1 MKKRVL
7 SMLMTLALC
16 LTLFPA
22 PAWAAE
28 DAPEGGAIVQQEQQ
42 EEISP
47 AVSEQAGTN
56 EEENGSE
63 GDPQNTGTP
72 DAGGAEDSKADAP
85 ESGEDENAGNNADAA
100 VSAVQTMID
109 ALPTVSELDGMTAD
123 ELDAAYDDIQAA
135 YDAYEALNAEQQA
148 QITGADFEALLG
160 WFNSQTAPLADVQ
173 PGVHTHCVCG
183 KDSSTTVNG
192 HTHSTNTEWKAADS
206 LPGTAGSYYLTQS
219 VTADWTVP
227 TGEVNLCLNGQ
238 TISGSITVGS
248 GATLT
253 LTDCSGNGKVQG
265 EVTVNGGKFEL
276 YSGTIT
282 GGVQVGIKGG
292 TYQTGSSFT
301 MYGGAIT
308 GNEDYGGVF
317 LVGTTNHI
325 DPPSFTMHGGTI
337 SDNTAGASDG
347 GGGGVYVGE
356 KCSFTMDG
364 GTITGNTATAGNGG
378 GIYIHFNAGNVS
390 ISNATITGNKASA
403 TGDTRYGHG
412 GGIYSERGVTV
423 KNVTITGNN
432 STFAGGG
439 IYGKGAIT
447 LTDATVTDNNQYDV
461 YYDGTESTNPKLTVS
476 GSVKAGYYANYDWK
490 LPILVSGALSE
501 DSVIRVGVREG
512 INPGAIAEPAS
523 GVTLSAENFKADA
536 ADSVT
541 SLGNDGKVYLVPC
554 THEMDDTGY
563 TCKKCKTQFDA
574 RVGDSAYY
582 KTLTDAFNAA
592 RGSTVT
598 LLRNVTLTGNCSSEN
613 YSATL
618 DLNGKTVSTEN
629 KYIHVGGGNKSNT
642 LTVKDSSKGGG
653 TQALNVKFSVGSNGT
668 LAVDDSYTGEI
679 SRVELQAGGALERFG
694 GKIGE
699 LVLSNAAYGSTS
711 TGYGLK
717 LWKGNPNA
725 CTIGKITDNTKSKSL
740 TVNDLLGT
748 DYAKCELYG
757 EKDSVW
763 SIVPKTE
770 KISEL
775 TGYTAYKV
783 QFTECVHQCADDSNP
798 VCSVCH
804 KDLYTKVTAKAADG
818 TTKTAYFTEDSA
830 LENGYVEAIQ
840 TLNGWSNEGC
850 TEPTLTLLRDMYAF
864 GTSMPLTGTLTLKG
878 GTHTAKN
885 VTVAKNADVTFAS
898 GSYRGAT
905 INGTATVK
913 EDVTF
918 TSTVTVNGTL
928 NAKGGTF
935 DGPVE
940 FNGSSTA
947 NISGGSFN
955 NEKKYGGVEFD
966 YNVTGTISGGTF
978 VFADFYTTKVKLSG
992 GTFTMIKTNG
1002 DRKLA
1007 DLLAEGAAYYG
1018 ASDNQAVTNDRVN
1031 TLENVKVVSHTHN
1044 GGKDGNGTCSICGKQ
1059 MAASLTVGG
1068 TTSWYTAFA
1077 TAIEA
1082 ANAADG
1088 AKTITLYQD
1097 VNGYVDGHSTT
1108 YELTR
1113 GPVTLATGGKTVTRA
1128 NLTAKGISLTVTG
1141 SNGDFNVT
1149 VDGKDAELTVND
1161 GNTKLAIV
1169 TAQNGGKLS
1178 LSNGTFSRVAVKDDG
1193 SSASLSGGSYGEIT
1207 SDTGYVKPYA
1217 LLAKGYAY
1225 KRTRDN
1231 QWLPNANSISEKVT
1245 VEKAPFVV
1253 EKIYPNSD
1261 TNYTGNSAFA
1271 TDGNITLTAVI
1282 ASEPETEDVTYYYWW
1297 EVFKESENDW
1307 TTSFKKVNTATHT
1320 GGQSKTLTIS
1330 GLPVDKSYQYHIF
1343 VQCSNGYNCYSEPF
1357 TVTQH
1362 QHSWTYTASGAT
1374 ITAKCTAEGCY
1385 LTDGNGGSVT
1395 IAAPA
1400 ELTYSGEGKPAT
1412 VTASSDWQGPAV
1424 SEITISYIKTGMYG
1438 PEALENGAL
1447 PTKAGEY
1454 TASITV
1460 GEGNKAATASVKYT
1474 IQKANPVV
1482 TEWPTLSA
1490 PVYVNSE
1497 ATLTGGS
1504 GEGTF
1509 DFKAGAAKSWDS
1521 AGRKTTTIVF
1531 IPTYTNNYNEL
1542 TKDYPVTVVK
1552 RTVKNC
1558 NTLVG
1563 ITDKPCGTAQD
1574 ELGLPGTVTITTVDG
1589 KTFNDI
1595 PVTWSGYNPN
1605 TLEEQTL
1612 TGTLD
1617 LTSIAGEVEQPSTPV
1632 TAQIKVKLTQKN
1644 FSGISPEPYDGV
1656 YDGNAH
1662 GITLTGVPSG
1672 ATVKYGT
1679 SVNSCTLDSLTYTD
1693 FTDGPE
1699 FVYYKVSQPGYADA
1713 SGSAWVNI
1721 TKRPLTVTGIT
1732 AKDKVYDGNTNVVLD
1747 YSAVTLGGVLKN
1759 DTLTVTATGTL
1770 ESAGVGERKVT
1781 ISDLTL
1787 GGASAANYVL
1797 AESGNQTETTATITA
1812 KEVNVTIIPN
1822 GGTYGSVVAAA
1833 AKLTGAVDGE
1843 NVPVTLTY
1851 TGNGYNDTAVPV
1863 NAGSYTVTASIANSN
1878 YTLTG
1883 KTTANFVIAP
1893 KTVTVSGITAKDKV
1907 YDGTT
1912 NADISSVTFDGV
1924 TLNRGTDYTVTASF
1938 DDAGVGNGKN
1948 VTATV
1953 TLTEQ
1958 AAKNY
1963 ALKQSIFHTTGN
1975 ITKAAAPDFA
1985 KETTLAIVNGYKK
1998 TYTVTLPAL
2007 PTLETPK
2014 EYGAPTYELG
2024 EIKLNGGYY
2033 TSGAKVENGK
2043 LTLPIQKNDVGTTG
2057 SVGTVTVVIKS
2068 TNYEDITLTVN
2079 VSAKNKLTPV
2089 LAGTLTL
2096 TPTKITYGEP
2106 LSKIKITGKMKDPT
2120 TEKEVKGTFAWEDGT
2135 IKPDAN
2141 DSYVAGWIFTPAGG
2155 YEEYATVTGKATVEV
2170 APKSIEGATITLEKR
2185 EFTYNAAEQSPKI
2198 TGVTLNG
2205 WSKTITT
2212 YDIVSGDKA
2221 INANDSITLTIEGTG
2236 NYTGTATV
2244 EWKIIPAELTVSVQ
2258 SVTKEYDGTT
2268 NATVTP
2274 SFNGLQGKDTLT
2286 AEDYSVTAAFKDAKV
2301 GYKKPVTGKVT
2312 LNQTDTAKN
2321 YLLKNDGTFS
2331 TGEGTIKK
2339 AAAPTVPPVELTI
2352 YNGVQ
2357 KDYFVD
2363 LPPLPELGEGKSYGK
2378 VNYNKTHTIN
2388 LSKGYTA
2395 QSEVVADSEN
2405 LNTLRLLLHM
2415 TQTGS
2420 LTGEIGTVT
2429 IPVTTSNYQDI
2440 NLTVKVKAVNQ
2451 TLPEKVGTVSAD
2463 AITYGQTLS
2472 ASTITGTMQDPA
2484 TGVAVNGTF
2493 TWDTPAVKLN
2503 ADSHDAKWTFTPD
2516 KSYGG
2521 KYTTNTG
2528 TATVTVNRKT
2538 VTVSGITANDKVY
2551 DGTTNAKLN
2560 FSNAKFAGILENDT
2574 LTVTA
2579 KGVFE
2584 KPDIGKQ
2591 KVTISDLTLG
2601 GASTANYV
2609 LAESGNQSETTATIT
2624 AKEVTITI
2632 TPNGGTYGSVVA
2644 ATAKLT
2650 GAVDG
2655 KNVPVTLTYTGNGY
2669 NDTAVPV
2676 NAGSYTVTASIANSN
2691 YTLTGKTT
2699 ADFVITPKAV
2709 TVTGITA
2716 NDKVYDGTT
2725 NATLDCSNAKF
2736 GGVLENDTLTV
2747 TAKGMFEKADVG
2759 EQKVTI
2765 SDLTLDGNSAN
2776 NYVLAESGNQTE
2788 TTATITAE
2796 QITVSIKPNGGTY
2809 GETITPATVTANGVV
2824 GEDAPKITLTY
2835 TGTANDGTEY
2845 TGTTPPTKAGTYTI
2859 TATIT
2864 DPNYK
2869 LDADTAT
2876 AEFTVAKRSATVTPD
2891 NKSKVYEEK
2900 DPELT
2905 YKVSGVLDSETLEG
2919 ITLARAKGENAGK
2932 YAITATADAG
2942 ANPNYA
2948 VTFAEGTFTIELK
2961 SIKGATVVL
2970 GKGLAANGAEQTQT
2984 VEKVLLGD
2992 KEIPADSYTV
3002 AGNTATT
3009 PGSHTLTITA
3019 KGNYTGTVEQTY
3031 VIIPAKAESAPGE
3044 DITIGS
3050 GKVKVVVKS
3059 EGTVPPATL
3068 LTNKAELLAMLVDSG
3083 DITADELAQIAD
3095 GASVDIVLT
3104 VKEANVSAEIK
3115 TAMAQAAKDY
3125 TIGQYFDISLFKYM
3139 TVNGKQQD
3147 GAALHTT
3154 KNALP
3159 ISVVVPDALVNTDST
3174 VNRTYCIVRNHEGTI
3189 TVLDAAF
3196 DAAGKTLTFKT
3207 DRFSIYA
3214 IAYKD
3219 TAVPS
3224 SGSNPG
3230 SNNSSNDSET
3240 KKNEVAAPTPA
3251 PTPASTSKPS
3261 TITAMPQTGDT
3272 SNPTLYVVLLVVSLL
3287 GLAVVFV
3294 CKRRNNK

>member
-7 SMLMTLALC
+7 SMFMVLALC
-16 LTLFPA
+16 LTLLPA
-22 PAWAAE
+22 PVRAAE
-28 DAPEGGAIVQQEQQ
+28 DTPESGAIVQQEQQ

-109 ALPTVSELDGMTAD
+109 ALPIVSELDGMTAD

-160 WFNSQTAPLADVQ
+160 WFNSQTALLADAQ
-173 PGVHTHCVCG
+173 SGEHTHCVCG
-183 KDSSTTVNG
+183 KDSGTTVNG
-192 HTHSTNTEWKAADS
+192 HTHNNSTAWTAADS

-219 VTADWTVP
+219 VSSDWTVP

-238 TISGSITVGS
+238 TINGKITVGS

-253 LTDCSGNGKVQG
+253 LTDCSDSGRVQG
-265 EVTVNGGKFEL
+265 EVLVNGGKLEL

-282 GGVQVGIKGG
+282 GGVQVGKKGAD
-292 TYQTGSSFT
+292 YQTGSSFT

-432 STFAGGG
+432 STFEGGG

-804 KDLYTKVTAKAADG
+804 KDLYTKITAKAADG
-818 TTKTAYFTEDSA
+818 TTKTAYFTKDSA

-850 TEPTLTLLRDMYAF
+850 TEPTLTLLRDMPY
-864 GTSMPLTGTLTLKG
+864 GTSITLTGTLTLES

-885 VTVAKNADVTFAS
+885 VTVAENANVTFAN
-898 GSYRGAT
+898 GSYKGAT
-905 INGTATVK
+905 INGTATV
-913 EDVTF
+913 EAGVTF
-918 TSTVTVNGTL
+918 TDASVTVNGTL

-935 DGPVE
+935 TGNVK
-940 FNGSSTA
+940 FKGSSIA

-1018 ASDNQAVTNDRVN
+1018 ASDNQAVTNDRLN

-1044 GGKDGNGTCSICGKQ
+1044 GGTDGNGTCSICGKQ
-1059 MAASLTVGG
+1059 MAASLTVGDK
-1068 TTSWYTAFA
+1068 TSWYAAFA

-1088 AKTITLYQD
+1088 EKTITLYQD
-1097 VNGYVDGHSTT
+1097 VNGYADGHSTT
-1108 YELTR
+1108 YELTH
-1113 GPVTLATGGKTVTRA
+1113 GPVTLATGGKSVTRA

-1141 SNGDFNVT
+1141 SNGGFNVT
-1149 VDGKDAELTVND
+1149 VEGKDAELTVND
-1161 GNTKLAIV
+1161 KDTKLAIV
-1169 TAQNGGKLS
+1169 TAKNGGKLS

-1207 SDTGYVKPYA
+1207 SDAGYVKPYA

-1225 KRTRDN
+1225 KKTRDN

-1245 VEKAPFVV
+1245 VEKAPFAV
-1253 EKIYPNSD
+1253 EKIYPNND
-1261 TNYTGNSAFA
+1261 MDYTGNSAFA

-1282 ASEPETEDVTYYYWW
+1282 APETEGVTYHYWW
-1297 EVFKESENDW
+1297 ELFNESKNDW
-1307 TTSFKKVNTATHT
+1307 TTTFSNVNTATHT

-1343 VQCSNGYNCYSEPF
+1343 VQCSNGYQCYSEPF

-1374 ITAKCTAEGCY
+1374 IAAKCTAEGCF

-1395 IAAPA
+1395 INAPA
-1400 ELTYSGEGKPAT
+1400 AGTLTYNGNQKAAT
-1412 VTASSDWQGPAV
+1412 VTSSDWKGVAIDKIAV
-1424 SEITISYIKTGMYG
+1424 AYAQNGKT
-1438 PEALENGAL
+1438 L
-1447 PTKAGEY
+1447 PSAPTDAGEY

-1474 IQKANPVV
+1474 IQKADPVV
-1482 TEWPTLSA
+1482 TEWPKLSA

-1521 AGRKTTTIVF
+1521 AGSKTTMIVF
-1531 IPTYTNNYNEL
+1531 TPTDTNNYKEL
-1542 TKDYPVTVVK
+1542 TQDYTVTVVK

-1558 NTLVG
+1558 NTLTG
-1563 ITDKPCGTAQD
+1563 ITDKPYGTALE
-1574 ELGLPGTVTITTVDG
+1574 ELGLPETVTITTEDG
-1589 KTFNDI
+1589 KTFDKI

-1617 LTSIAGEVEQPSTPV
+1617 LTSIAGEVEQPDMPV
-1632 TAQIKVKLTQKN
+1632 TAQIKVKLTTKS
-1644 FSGISPEPYDGV
+1644 FSGISAAAYEGV
-1656 YDGNAH
+1656 YDGSPH

-1672 ATVKYGT
+1672 AIVKYGE
-1679 SVNSCTLDSLTYTD
+1679 SADSCTQDSLTYTD
-1693 FTDGPE
+1693 FTDGAKT
-1699 FVYYKVSQPGYADA
+1699 VYYKVSQSGYADA
-1713 SGSAWVNI
+1713 SGSATVNI
-1721 TKRPLTVTGIT
+1721 TKRPLTVSSIT
-1732 AKDKVYDGNTNVVLD
+1732 ENKTYAYASGSDGK
-1747 YSAVTLGGVLKN
+1747 AIGVN
-1759 DTLTVTATGTL
+1759 I
-1770 ESAGVGERKVT
+1770 AGKLPTDRG
-1781 ISDLTL
+1781 
-1787 GGASAANYVL
+1787 
-1797 AESGNQTETTATITA
+1797 TTAYAVAKTDTEKLLSEVTVDTA
-1812 KEVNVTIIPN
+1812 GN
-1822 GGTYGSVVAAA
+1822 
-1833 AKLTGAVDGE
+1833 
-1843 NVPVTLTY
+1843 LTY
-1851 TGNGYNDTAVPV
+1851 KVNQVDASKVGKTAII
-1863 NAGSYTVTASIANSN
+1863 TVTASMENYANAG
-1878 YTLTG
+1878 YTLTISITDK
-1883 KTTANFVIAP
+1883 KTVEIKSGNTVSVDGSNALTYGEKVSKLTLGNTVFVEAGTDDVIEGILSWSNPDEIPAAGTTQAGWVFKPADSTYYAELTGTAAITVAKATPIVVTVPTVAERGYNPDAALTGSDITGGSVTGADGNSLAGTWSFTGTNIIPTVNNKGYQAVFTPDDTNNYNTVTRTI
-1893 KTVTVSGITAKDKV
+1893 TVTVNKAAKAPNMPEAAMTPAHSTKKVGNITLQEGWSWQEADKDTV
-1907 YDGTT
+1907 L
-1912 NADISSVTFDGV
+1912 ADGV
-1924 TLNRGTDYTVTASF
+1924 AVMATAVYIGADKGNYETESVSITITRRECDHTHTEIRNQREATCTQTGYAGDTYCTDCDKLMST
-1938 DDAGVGNGKN
+1938 GKELAALGHDYK
-1948 VTATV
+1948 ATV
-1953 TLTEQ
+1953 TKQPTTTEEGVRTYTCTRCSSSYTESI
-1958 AAKNY
+1958 AKLPEEQHTHNY
-1963 ALKQSIFHTTGN
+1963 TGSITKEATCTEAGVRTYTCSCGDSYTENIPATGHSYVSKV
-1975 ITKAAAPDFA
+1975 TKAA
-1985 KETTLAIVNGYKK
+1985 TTTEEGIM
-1998 TYTVTLPAL
+1998 TYTCSKCGHSYTQPIA
-2007 PTLETPK
+2007 K
-2014 EYGAPTYELG
+2014 
-2024 EIKLNGGYY
+2024 IKSDDSSKDNGSQNQKPQTG
-2033 TSGAKVENGK
+2033 TDNGNQNQKPQPDTDNGK
-2043 LTLPIQKNDVGTTG
+2043 DNGTSIKPYIKDDSGKEGWDVIKPQLEEAKSGD
-2057 SVGTVTVVIKS
+2057 TVTVAMNGTTVVPKAVIDSIKGKDTTLVLDMGNGLSWKIYGKDITDAAGDIDFDVTVGADAGKS
-2068 TNYEDITLTVN
+2068 IPVDVINNVTGEHSSLNLTLAYDGEFGFTATLTVN
-2079 VSAKNKLTPV
+2079 MESKN
-2089 LAGTLTL
+2089 AGL
-2096 TPTKITYGEP
+2096 Y
-2106 LSKIKITGKMKDPT
+2106 
-2120 TEKEVKGTFAWEDGT
+2120 
-2135 IKPDAN
+2135 AN
-2141 DSYVAGWIFTPAGG
+2141 LFY
-2155 YEEYATVTGKATVEV
+2155 
-2170 APKSIEGATITLEKR
+2170 
-2185 EFTYNAAEQSPKI
+2185 YNEQ
-2198 TGVTLNG
+2198 
-2205 WSKTITT
+2205 
-2212 YDIVSGDKA
+2212 
-2221 INANDSITLTIEGTG
+2221 
-2236 NYTGTATV
+2236 
-2244 EWKIIPAELTVSVQ
+2244 
-2258 SVTKEYDGTT
+2258 
-2268 NATVTP
+2268 
-2274 SFNGLQGKDTLT
+2274 
-2286 AEDYSVTAAFKDAKV
+2286 
-2301 GYKKPVTGKVT
+2301 
-2312 LNQTDTAKN
+2312 
-2321 YLLKNDGTFS
+2321 
-2331 TGEGTIKK
+2331 TGELEFISAGQID
-2339 AAAPTVPPVELTI
+2339 PDGNVEL
-2352 YNGVQ
+2352 V
-2357 KDYFVD
+2357 F
-2363 LPPLPELGEGKSYGK
+2363 
-2378 VNYNKTHTIN
+2378 TH
-2388 LSKGYTA
+2388 
-2395 QSEVVADSEN
+2395 
-2405 LNTLRLLLHM
+2405 
-2415 TQTGS
+2415 
-2420 LTGEIGTVT
+2420 
-2429 IPVTTSNYQDI
+2429 
-2440 NLTVKVKAVNQ
+2440 
-2451 TLPEKVGTVSAD
+2451 
-2463 AITYGQTLS
+2463 
-2472 ASTITGTMQDPA
+2472 ASD
-2484 TGVAVNGTF
+2484 
-2493 TWDTPAVKLN
+2493 
-2503 ADSHDAKWTFTPD
+2503 
-2516 KSYGG
+2516 
-2521 KYTTNTG
+2521 
-2528 TATVTVNRKT
+2528 
-2538 VTVSGITANDKVY
+2538 
-2551 DGTTNAKLN
+2551 
-2560 FSNAKFAGILENDT
+2560 
-2574 LTVTA
+2574 
-2579 KGVFE
+2579 
-2584 KPDIGKQ
+2584 
-2591 KVTISDLTLG
+2591 
-2601 GASTANYV
+2601 
-2609 LAESGNQSETTATIT
+2609 
-2624 AKEVTITI
+2624 
-2632 TPNGGTYGSVVA
+2632 
-2644 ATAKLT
+2644 
-2650 GAVDG
+2650 
-2655 KNVPVTLTYTGNGY
+2655 
-2669 NDTAVPV
+2669 
-2676 NAGSYTVTASIANSN
+2676 
-2691 YTLTGKTT
+2691 
-2699 ADFVITPKAV
+2699 
-2709 TVTGITA
+2709 
-2716 NDKVYDGTT
+2716 
-2725 NATLDCSNAKF
+2725 
-2736 GGVLENDTLTV
+2736 
-2747 TAKGMFEKADVG
+2747 
-2759 EQKVTI
+2759 
-2765 SDLTLDGNSAN
+2765 
-2776 NYVLAESGNQTE
+2776 
-2788 TTATITAE
+2788 
-2796 QITVSIKPNGGTY
+2796 
-2809 GETITPATVTANGVV
+2809 
-2824 GEDAPKITLTY
+2824 
-2835 TGTANDGTEY
+2835 
-2845 TGTTPPTKAGTYTI
+2845 YTI
-2859 TATIT
+2859 VV
-2864 DPNYK
+2864 
-2869 LDADTAT
+2869 DTRIMSDNGQA
-2876 AEFTVAKRSATVTPD
+2876 D
-2891 NKSKVYEEK
+2891 NKS
-2900 DPELT
+2900 D
-2905 YKVSGVLDSETLEG
+2905 ET
-2919 ITLARAKGENAGK
+2919 
-2932 YAITATADAG
+2932 
-2942 ANPNYA
+2942 
-2948 VTFAEGTFTIELK
+2948 
-2961 SIKGATVVL
+2961 
-2970 GKGLAANGAEQTQT
+2970 
-2984 VEKVLLGD
+2984 
-2992 KEIPADSYTV
+2992 IPA
-3002 AGNTATT
+3002 
-3009 PGSHTLTITA
+3009 P
-3019 KGNYTGTVEQTY
+3019 
-3031 VIIPAKAESAPGE
+3031 
-3044 DITIGS
+3044 
-3050 GKVKVVVKS
+3050 
-3059 EGTVPPATL
+3059 
-3068 LTNKAELLAMLVDSG
+3068 
-3083 DITADELAQIAD
+3083 
-3095 GASVDIVLT
+3095 
-3104 VKEANVSAEIK
+3104 
-3115 TAMAQAAKDY
+3115 
-3125 TIGQYFDISLFKYM
+3125 
-3139 TVNGKQQD
+3139 
-3147 GAALHTT
+3147 
-3154 KNALP
+3154 
-3159 ISVVVPDALVNTDST
+3159 
-3174 VNRTYCIVRNHEGTI
+3174 
-3189 TVLDAAF
+3189 
-3196 DAAGKTLTFKT
+3196 KT
-3207 DRFSIYA
+3207 D
-3214 IAYKD
+3214 D
-3219 TAVPS
+3219 
-3224 SGSNPG
+3224 
-3230 SNNSSNDSET
+3230 
-3240 KKNEVAAPTPA
+3240 
-3251 PTPASTSKPS
+3251 STSKYAWNN
-3261 TITAMPQTGDT
+3261 TIIIIIGICIILIVFGAVF
-3272 SNPTLYVVLLVVSLL
+3272 YVRKKS
-3287 GLAVVFV
+3287 GSEEE
-3294 CKRRNNK
+3294 

>member
-7 SMLMTLALC
+7 SMFMVLALC
-16 LTLFPA
+16 LTLLPA
-22 PAWAAE
+22 PVRAAE
-28 DAPEGGAIVQQEQQ
+28 DTPESGAIVQQEQQ

-109 ALPTVSELDGMTAD
+109 ALPIVSELDGMTAD

-160 WFNSQTAPLADVQ
+160 WFNSQTALLADAQ
-173 PGVHTHCVCG
+173 SGEHTHCVCG
-183 KDSSTTVNG
+183 KDSGTTVNG
-192 HTHSTNTEWKAADS
+192 HTHNNSTAWTAADS

-219 VTADWTVP
+219 VSSDWTVP

-238 TISGSITVGS
+238 TINGKITVGS

-253 LTDCSGNGKVQG
+253 LTDCSDSGRVQG
-265 EVTVNGGKFEL
+265 EVLVNGGKLEL

-282 GGVQVGIKGG
+282 GGVQVGKKGAD
-292 TYQTGSSFT
+292 YQTGSSFT

-325 DPPSFTMHGGTI
+325 DPPSFTMHGGII

-432 STFAGGG
+432 STFEGGG

-804 KDLYTKVTAKAADG
+804 KDLYTKITAKAADG

-850 TEPTLTLLRDMYAF
+850 TEPTLTLLRDMYAY

-898 GSYRGAT
+898 GSYKGAT
-905 INGTATVK
+905 IDGTATVK
-913 EDVTF
+913 EGVTF
-918 TSTVTVNGTL
+918 TDASVEVNGTL

-935 DGPVE
+935 TGNVK
-940 FNGSSTA
+940 FNGSSIA

-955 NEKKYGGVEFD
+955 NEKKYGGVTFD
-966 YNVTGTISGGTF
+966 YNVTGTITGGTF
-978 VFADFYTTKVKLSG
+978 TFADFYTTKVKLSG
-992 GTFTMIKTNG
+992 GTFTIIKSNG

-1018 ASDNQAVTNDRVN
+1018 ASDNQAVTNDGVN

-1044 GGKDGNGTCSICGKQ
+1044 GGTDGKGICSVCKKQ

-1068 TTSWYTAFA
+1068 KTSWYAAFA

-1088 AKTITLYQD
+1088 EKTITLYQD
-1097 VNGYVDGHSTT
+1097 VNGYADGHSTT
-1108 YELTR
+1108 YELTH
-1113 GPVTLATGGKTVTRA
+1113 GPVTLATGGKSVTRA

-1141 SNGDFNVT
+1141 SNGGFNVT
-1149 VDGKDAELTVND
+1149 VEGKDAELTVND
-1161 GNTKLAIV
+1161 KDTKLAIV

-1207 SDTGYVKPYA
+1207 SDAGYVKPYA

-1225 KRTRDN
+1225 KKTRDN
-1231 QWLPNANSISEKVT
+1231 QWLPNANSIPSEVT
-1245 VEKAPFVV
+1245 VEKAPFAV

-1282 ASEPETEDVTYYYWW
+1282 ASEPETENVTYYYWW
-1297 EVFKESENDW
+1297 ELFNESENDW
-1307 TTSFKKVNTATHT
+1307 TTRFKKVNTATHT
-1320 GGQSKTLTIS
+1320 GEKSKTLTIS

-1343 VQCSNGYNCYSEPF
+1343 VQCSNGYQCYSEPF

-1362 QHSWTYTASGAT
+1362 QHSWTYSASGAT

-1395 IAAPA
+1395 INAPA
-1400 ELTYSGEGKPAT
+1400 ADTLTYNGNQKAAT
-1412 VTASSDWQGPAV
+1412 VTSSDWKGVAIDKIAV
-1424 SEITISYIKTGMYG
+1424 AYEQNGKT
-1438 PEALENGAL
+1438 L
-1447 PTKAGEY
+1447 PSAPTDAGEY

-1531 IPTYTNNYNEL
+1531 TPTDTNNYNEL
-1542 TKDYPVTVVK
+1542 TQDYNVTVVK
-1552 RTVKNC
+1552 RTVKSC
-1558 NTLVG
+1558 NTPAG
-1563 ITDKPCGTAQD
+1563 IMDKPYGTALE
-1574 ELGLPGTVTITTVDG
+1574 ELGLPETVTITTEDG
-1589 KTFNDI
+1589 KTFDKI

-1617 LTSIAGEVEQPSTPV
+1617 LTSIANEVEQPGMPV
-1632 TAQIKVKLTQKN
+1632 TAQIKVKLTTKS
-1644 FSGISPEPYDGV
+1644 FSGISAAAYEGV
-1656 YDGNAH
+1656 YDGSPH

-1672 ATVKYGT
+1672 AIVKYGE
-1679 SVNSCTLDSLTYTD
+1679 SAGSCTQDSLTYTD
-1693 FTDGPE
+1693 FTNGAKT
-1699 FVYYKVSQPGYADA
+1699 VYYKVSQSGYADA
-1713 SGSAWVNI
+1713 SGSATVNI
-1721 TKRPLTVTGIT
+1721 TKRPLTVSSITENKTYAYASGSDGKAIGVNIAGKLPTDRGTTIYTDEKTDTEQLLSEVTVDTAGNLTYKVNQVDSSKVGKTAIITVTASMENYENVKYTLTISITDKKTVEIKRGNTVSVDGSNVLTYGEKVSKLTLVNTIFVEAGTDDVIEGILSWSNPDEIPAAGTTQAGWVFKPADSTHYAELTGTAAIT
-1732 AKDKVYDGNTNVVLD
+1732 VAKATPIVVTVPTVAERGYNPDAALTSSDITGGSVTGVDGNSLAGTWSFTGTNIIPTVNNKG
-1747 YSAVTLGGVLKN
+1747 YQAVFTPDDTNNYNTVTRTITVTVNKAAKAPNLPEAAMDPAHSTKKVGDITLPDGWSWQEDDKDTALADGV
-1759 DTLTVTATGTL
+1759 TVTATAVYIGADKGNYET
-1770 ESAGVGERKVT
+1770 ESVSITITRRECDHTHTEIRNQRKATCTQTGYAGDTYCTDCDKLLSTGKELAALGHDYKVTVTKQPTTTEEGVRTYTCTRCNSSCTESIAKLPDEKHDHSYTGSITKEATCTEAGVRTYTCSCGDSYTEIIPATGHSYVSKVT
-1781 ISDLTL
+1781 KAATTTEEGIMTYTCSKCGHSYTQPIAMIKSDNSNKDNSNQNQKPQSGTD
-1787 GGASAANYVL
+1787 N
-1797 AESGNQTETTATITA
+1797 GNQNQKPQPDTDNGKDNGTSIKPYIKDDSGKEGWDVIKPQLEEA
-1812 KEVNVTIIPN
+1812 KS
-1822 GGTYGSVVAAA
+1822 G
-1833 AKLTGAVDGE
+1833 D
-1843 NVPVTLTY
+1843 
-1851 TGNGYNDTAVPV
+1851 
-1863 NAGSYTVTASIANSN
+1863 
-1878 YTLTG
+1878 
-1883 KTTANFVIAP
+1883 
-1893 KTVTVSGITAKDKV
+1893 TVTVAMNGTTVVPKDVIDSIKGKDTTLVLDMGNGLSWKINGQDITEPSGDIDFGVNVGADAGKSIPVDVINNVTGERYSMNLTLA
-1907 YDGTT
+1907 YDGE
-1912 NADISSVTFDGV
+1912 FGF
-1924 TLNRGTDYTVTASF
+1924 TA
-1938 DDAGVGNGKN
+1938 
-1948 VTATV
+1948 
-1953 TLTEQ
+1953 
-1958 AAKNY
+1958 
-1963 ALKQSIFHTTGN
+1963 
-1975 ITKAAAPDFA
+1975 
-1985 KETTLAIVNGYKK
+1985 
-1998 TYTVTLPAL
+1998 
-2007 PTLETPK
+2007 
-2014 EYGAPTYELG
+2014 
-2024 EIKLNGGYY
+2024 
-2033 TSGAKVENGK
+2033 
-2043 LTLPIQKNDVGTTG
+2043 
-2057 SVGTVTVVIKS
+2057 
-2068 TNYEDITLTVN
+2068 TLTVN
-2079 VSAKNKLTPV
+2079 MESKNAGLYANLFYYNEQTGELEFISA
-2089 LAGTLTL
+2089 GQ
-2096 TPTKITYGEP
+2096 I
-2106 LSKIKITGKMKDPT
+2106 
-2120 TEKEVKGTFAWEDGT
+2120 
-2135 IKPDAN
+2135 DAEGN
-2141 DSYVAGWIFTPAGG
+2141 
-2155 YEEYATVTGKATVEV
+2155 VE
-2170 APKSIEGATITLEKR
+2170 L
-2185 EFTYNAAEQSPKI
+2185 EFT
-2198 TGVTLNG
+2198 
-2205 WSKTITT
+2205 
-2212 YDIVSGDKA
+2212 
-2221 INANDSITLTIEGTG
+2221 
-2236 NYTGTATV
+2236 
-2244 EWKIIPAELTVSVQ
+2244 
-2258 SVTKEYDGTT
+2258 
-2268 NATVTP
+2268 
-2274 SFNGLQGKDTLT
+2274 
-2286 AEDYSVTAAFKDAKV
+2286 
-2301 GYKKPVTGKVT
+2301 
-2312 LNQTDTAKN
+2312 
-2321 YLLKNDGTFS
+2321 
-2331 TGEGTIKK
+2331 
-2339 AAAPTVPPVELTI
+2339 
-2352 YNGVQ
+2352 
-2357 KDYFVD
+2357 
-2363 LPPLPELGEGKSYGK
+2363 
-2378 VNYNKTHTIN
+2378 H
-2388 LSKGYTA
+2388 
-2395 QSEVVADSEN
+2395 
-2405 LNTLRLLLHM
+2405 
-2415 TQTGS
+2415 
-2420 LTGEIGTVT
+2420 
-2429 IPVTTSNYQDI
+2429 
-2440 NLTVKVKAVNQ
+2440 
-2451 TLPEKVGTVSAD
+2451 
-2463 AITYGQTLS
+2463 
-2472 ASTITGTMQDPA
+2472 ASD
-2484 TGVAVNGTF
+2484 
-2493 TWDTPAVKLN
+2493 
-2503 ADSHDAKWTFTPD
+2503 
-2516 KSYGG
+2516 
-2521 KYTTNTG
+2521 
-2528 TATVTVNRKT
+2528 
-2538 VTVSGITANDKVY
+2538 
-2551 DGTTNAKLN
+2551 
-2560 FSNAKFAGILENDT
+2560 
-2574 LTVTA
+2574 
-2579 KGVFE
+2579 
-2584 KPDIGKQ
+2584 
-2591 KVTISDLTLG
+2591 
-2601 GASTANYV
+2601 
-2609 LAESGNQSETTATIT
+2609 
-2624 AKEVTITI
+2624 
-2632 TPNGGTYGSVVA
+2632 
-2644 ATAKLT
+2644 
-2650 GAVDG
+2650 
-2655 KNVPVTLTYTGNGY
+2655 
-2669 NDTAVPV
+2669 
-2676 NAGSYTVTASIANSN
+2676 
-2691 YTLTGKTT
+2691 
-2699 ADFVITPKAV
+2699 
-2709 TVTGITA
+2709 
-2716 NDKVYDGTT
+2716 
-2725 NATLDCSNAKF
+2725 
-2736 GGVLENDTLTV
+2736 
-2747 TAKGMFEKADVG
+2747 
-2759 EQKVTI
+2759 
-2765 SDLTLDGNSAN
+2765 
-2776 NYVLAESGNQTE
+2776 
-2788 TTATITAE
+2788 
-2796 QITVSIKPNGGTY
+2796 
-2809 GETITPATVTANGVV
+2809 
-2824 GEDAPKITLTY
+2824 
-2835 TGTANDGTEY
+2835 
-2845 TGTTPPTKAGTYTI
+2845 YTI
-2859 TATIT
+2859 VV
-2864 DPNYK
+2864 
-2869 LDADTAT
+2869 DTRIMSDNGQA
-2876 AEFTVAKRSATVTPD
+2876 D
-2891 NKSKVYEEK
+2891 NKS
-2900 DPELT
+2900 D
-2905 YKVSGVLDSETLEG
+2905 ET
-2919 ITLARAKGENAGK
+2919 
-2932 YAITATADAG
+2932 
-2942 ANPNYA
+2942 
-2948 VTFAEGTFTIELK
+2948 
-2961 SIKGATVVL
+2961 
-2970 GKGLAANGAEQTQT
+2970 
-2984 VEKVLLGD
+2984 
-2992 KEIPADSYTV
+2992 IPA
-3002 AGNTATT
+3002 
-3009 PGSHTLTITA
+3009 P
-3019 KGNYTGTVEQTY
+3019 
-3031 VIIPAKAESAPGE
+3031 
-3044 DITIGS
+3044 
-3050 GKVKVVVKS
+3050 
-3059 EGTVPPATL
+3059 
-3068 LTNKAELLAMLVDSG
+3068 
-3083 DITADELAQIAD
+3083 
-3095 GASVDIVLT
+3095 
-3104 VKEANVSAEIK
+3104 
-3115 TAMAQAAKDY
+3115 
-3125 TIGQYFDISLFKYM
+3125 
-3139 TVNGKQQD
+3139 
-3147 GAALHTT
+3147 
-3154 KNALP
+3154 
-3159 ISVVVPDALVNTDST
+3159 
-3174 VNRTYCIVRNHEGTI
+3174 
-3189 TVLDAAF
+3189 
-3196 DAAGKTLTFKT
+3196 KT
-3207 DRFSIYA
+3207 D
-3214 IAYKD
+3214 D
-3219 TAVPS
+3219 
-3224 SGSNPG
+3224 
-3230 SNNSSNDSET
+3230 
-3240 KKNEVAAPTPA
+3240 
-3251 PTPASTSKPS
+3251 STSKYAWNN
-3261 TITAMPQTGDT
+3261 TIIIIIGICIILIVFGAVF
-3272 SNPTLYVVLLVVSLL
+3272 YVRKKS
-3287 GLAVVFV
+3287 GSEEE
-3294 CKRRNNK
+3294 

>member
-7 SMLMTLALC
+7 SMFMVLALC
-16 LTLFPA
+16 LTLLPA
-22 PAWAAE
+22 PVRAAE
-28 DAPEGGAIVQQEQQ
+28 DTPESGAIVQQEQQ

-109 ALPTVSELDGMTAD
+109 ALPIVSELDGMTAD

-160 WFNSQTAPLADVQ
+160 WFNSQTALLADAQ
-173 PGVHTHCVCG
+173 SGEHTHCVCG
-183 KDSSTTVNG
+183 KDSGTTVNG
-192 HTHSTNTEWKAADS
+192 HTHNNSTAWTAADS

-219 VTADWTVP
+219 VSSDWTVP

-238 TISGSITVGS
+238 TINGKITVGS

-253 LTDCSGNGKVQG
+253 LTDCSDSGRVQG
-265 EVTVNGGKFEL
+265 EVLVNGGKLEL

-282 GGVQVGIKGG
+282 GGVQVGKKGAD
-292 TYQTGSSFT
+292 YQTGSSFT

-432 STFAGGG
+432 STFEGGG

-804 KDLYTKVTAKAADG
+804 KDLYTKITAKAADG
-818 TTKTAYFTEDSA
+818 TTKTAYFTKDSA

-850 TEPTLTLLRDMYAF
+850 TEPTLTLLRDMPY
-864 GTSMPLTGTLTLKG
+864 GTSITLTGTLTLES

-885 VTVAKNADVTFAS
+885 VTVAENANVTFAN
-898 GSYRGAT
+898 GSYKGAT
-905 INGTATVK
+905 INGTATV
-913 EDVTF
+913 EAGVTF
-918 TSTVTVNGTL
+918 TDASVTVNGTL

-935 DGPVE
+935 TGNVK
-940 FNGSSTA
+940 FNGSSIA

-1018 ASDNQAVTNDRVN
+1018 ASDNQAVTNDRLN

-1044 GGKDGNGTCSICGKQ
+1044 GGTDGNGTCSICGKQ
-1059 MAASLTVGG
+1059 MAASLTVGDK
-1068 TTSWYTAFA
+1068 TSWYAAFA

-1088 AKTITLYQD
+1088 EKTITLYQD
-1097 VNGYVDGHSTT
+1097 VNGYADGHSTT
-1108 YELTR
+1108 YELTH
-1113 GPVTLATGGKTVTRA
+1113 GPVTLATGGKTVTRV
-1128 NLTAKGISLTVTG
+1128 NLIAKGISLTVTG

-1169 TAQNGGKLS
+1169 TAKNGGKLS
-1178 LSNGTFSRVAVKDDG
+1178 LSNGTFSRVDVMNDG

-1207 SDTGYVKPYA
+1207 SGNDYVKPYA

-1225 KRTRDN
+1225 KKTKDN

-1245 VEKAPFVV
+1245 VEKAPFAV
-1253 EKIYPNSD
+1253 EKIYPDND

-1282 ASEPETEDVTYYYWW
+1282 APETEDVTYYYWW
-1297 EVFKESENDW
+1297 ELFDESENDW

-1362 QHSWTYTASGAT
+1362 QHSWTYSASGAT

-1400 ELTYSGEGKPAT
+1400 ELTYNGSGKAAV
-1412 VTASSDWQGPAV
+1412 VTASGDDWQGPAA
-1424 SEITISYIKTGMYG
+1424 SGITISYIKMGKYG
-1438 PEALENGAL
+1438 PEKLENGAL
-1447 PTKAGEY
+1447 PTNAGEY

-1460 GEGNKAATASVKYT
+1460 GEGNNAATASVKYI

-1482 TEWPTLSA
+1482 TDWPKLSA

-1497 ATLTGGS
+1497 ATLTGGN

-1509 DFKAGAAKSWDS
+1509 AFKADAAKFWDS
-1521 AGRKTTTIVF
+1521 AGSKTTTVVF
-1531 IPTYTNNYNEL
+1531 TPTDTNNYKEL
-1542 TKDYPVTVVK
+1542 TQDYNVTVVK
-1552 RTVKNC
+1552 RTVKSC
-1558 NTLVG
+1558 NTPAG
-1563 ITDKPCGTAQD
+1563 IMDKPYGTALE

-1589 KTFNDI
+1589 KTFDKI
-1595 PVTWSGYNPN
+1595 PVTWSGYDSN

-1617 LTSIAGEVEQPSTPV
+1617 LTSIADEVEQPGTPV

-1644 FSGISPEPYDGV
+1644 FSGISPVAYEGV
-1656 YDGNAH
+1656 YDGSPH

-1672 ATVKYGT
+1672 AIVKYGE
-1679 SVNSCTLDSLTYTD
+1679 SADSCTQDSLTYTD
-1693 FTDGPE
+1693 FTNGAKT
-1699 FVYYKVSQPGYADA
+1699 VYYKVSQSGYADA
-1713 SGSAWVNI
+1713 SGSATVNI
-1721 TKRPLTVTGIT
+1721 TKRPLTVSSITENKTYAYASGSDGKAIGVNIAGKLPTDRGTTIYTDEKTDTEQLLSEVTVDTAGNLTYKVNQVDSSKVGKTAIITVTASMENYENVKYTLTISITDKKTVEIKRGNTVSVDGSNVLTYGEKVSKLTLVNTIFVEAGTDDVIEGILSWSNPDEIPAAGTTQAGWVFKPADSTHYAELTGTATIT
-1732 AKDKVYDGNTNVVLD
+1732 VAKATPIVVTVPAVAERGYNPDAALTSSDITGGSVTGVDGNSLAGTWSFTGTNIIPTVNNKGYQAVFTPDDTNNYNTVTRTITVTVNKAAKAPNMPEAAMTPAHSTKKVGNITLQEGWSWQEADKDTVLAD
-1747 YSAVTLGGVLKN
+1747 GV
-1759 DTLTVTATGTL
+1759 TVTATAVYIGADKGNYET
-1770 ESAGVGERKVT
+1770 ESVSITITRRECDHTHTEIRNQREATCTQTGYAGDTYCTDCDKLLSTGKELAALGHDYKVTVTKQPTTTEEGVRTYTCTRCNSSCTESIAKLPDEKHDHSYTGSITKEATCTEAGVRTYTCSCGDSYTEIIPATGHSYVSKVT
-1781 ISDLTL
+1781 KAATTTEEGIMTYTCSKCGHSYTQPIAKIKSDDSSKDNGSQNQKPQSGTD
-1787 GGASAANYVL
+1787 N
-1797 AESGNQTETTATITA
+1797 GNQNQE
-1812 KEVNVTIIPN
+1812 PQP
-1822 GGTYGSVVAAA
+1822 
-1833 AKLTGAVDGE
+1833 D
-1843 NVPVTLTY
+1843 
-1851 TGNGYNDTAVPV
+1851 TGNG
-1863 NAGSYTVTASIANSN
+1863 
-1878 YTLTG
+1878 
-1883 KTTANFVIAP
+1883 
-1893 KTVTVSGITAKDKV
+1893 KDK
-1907 YDGTT
+1907 GTS
-1912 NADISSVTFDGV
+1912 IKP
-1924 TLNRGTDYTVTASF
+1924 YIK
-1938 DDAGVGNGKN
+1938 DDSGKEGWD
-1948 VTATV
+1948 VIKPQ
-1953 TLTEQ
+1953 LEE
-1958 AAKNY
+1958 AK
-1963 ALKQSIFHTTGN
+1963 
-1975 ITKAAAPDFA
+1975 
-1985 KETTLAIVNGYKK
+1985 
-1998 TYTVTLPAL
+1998 
-2007 PTLETPK
+2007 
-2014 EYGAPTYELG
+2014 
-2024 EIKLNGGYY
+2024 
-2033 TSGAKVENGK
+2033 SG
-2043 LTLPIQKNDVGTTG
+2043 D
-2057 SVGTVTVVIKS
+2057 TVTVVMNGTTVVPKDVIDSIKGKDTTLVLDMGNGLS
-2068 TNYEDITLTVN
+2068 WKINGQDITEPSGDIDFGVNVGADAGKSIPVDVINNVTGERYSINLTLAYDGEFGFTATLTVN
-2079 VSAKNKLTPV
+2079 MESKN
-2089 LAGTLTL
+2089 AGL
-2096 TPTKITYGEP
+2096 Y
-2106 LSKIKITGKMKDPT
+2106 
-2120 TEKEVKGTFAWEDGT
+2120 
-2135 IKPDAN
+2135 AN
-2141 DSYVAGWIFTPAGG
+2141 LFY
-2155 YEEYATVTGKATVEV
+2155 
-2170 APKSIEGATITLEKR
+2170 
-2185 EFTYNAAEQSPKI
+2185 YNEQ
-2198 TGVTLNG
+2198 
-2205 WSKTITT
+2205 
-2212 YDIVSGDKA
+2212 
-2221 INANDSITLTIEGTG
+2221 
-2236 NYTGTATV
+2236 
-2244 EWKIIPAELTVSVQ
+2244 
-2258 SVTKEYDGTT
+2258 
-2268 NATVTP
+2268 
-2274 SFNGLQGKDTLT
+2274 
-2286 AEDYSVTAAFKDAKV
+2286 
-2301 GYKKPVTGKVT
+2301 
-2312 LNQTDTAKN
+2312 
-2321 YLLKNDGTFS
+2321 
-2331 TGEGTIKK
+2331 TGELEFISAGQIDSDGN
-2339 AAAPTVPPVELTI
+2339 VEL
-2352 YNGVQ
+2352 V
-2357 KDYFVD
+2357 F
-2363 LPPLPELGEGKSYGK
+2363 
-2378 VNYNKTHTIN
+2378 TH
-2388 LSKGYTA
+2388 
-2395 QSEVVADSEN
+2395 
-2405 LNTLRLLLHM
+2405 
-2415 TQTGS
+2415 
-2420 LTGEIGTVT
+2420 
-2429 IPVTTSNYQDI
+2429 
-2440 NLTVKVKAVNQ
+2440 
-2451 TLPEKVGTVSAD
+2451 
-2463 AITYGQTLS
+2463 
-2472 ASTITGTMQDPA
+2472 ASD
-2484 TGVAVNGTF
+2484 
-2493 TWDTPAVKLN
+2493 
-2503 ADSHDAKWTFTPD
+2503 
-2516 KSYGG
+2516 
-2521 KYTTNTG
+2521 
-2528 TATVTVNRKT
+2528 
-2538 VTVSGITANDKVY
+2538 
-2551 DGTTNAKLN
+2551 
-2560 FSNAKFAGILENDT
+2560 
-2574 LTVTA
+2574 
-2579 KGVFE
+2579 
-2584 KPDIGKQ
+2584 
-2591 KVTISDLTLG
+2591 
-2601 GASTANYV
+2601 
-2609 LAESGNQSETTATIT
+2609 
-2624 AKEVTITI
+2624 
-2632 TPNGGTYGSVVA
+2632 
-2644 ATAKLT
+2644 
-2650 GAVDG
+2650 
-2655 KNVPVTLTYTGNGY
+2655 
-2669 NDTAVPV
+2669 
-2676 NAGSYTVTASIANSN
+2676 
-2691 YTLTGKTT
+2691 
-2699 ADFVITPKAV
+2699 
-2709 TVTGITA
+2709 
-2716 NDKVYDGTT
+2716 
-2725 NATLDCSNAKF
+2725 
-2736 GGVLENDTLTV
+2736 
-2747 TAKGMFEKADVG
+2747 
-2759 EQKVTI
+2759 
-2765 SDLTLDGNSAN
+2765 
-2776 NYVLAESGNQTE
+2776 
-2788 TTATITAE
+2788 
-2796 QITVSIKPNGGTY
+2796 
-2809 GETITPATVTANGVV
+2809 
-2824 GEDAPKITLTY
+2824 
-2835 TGTANDGTEY
+2835 
-2845 TGTTPPTKAGTYTI
+2845 YTI
-2859 TATIT
+2859 VV
-2864 DPNYK
+2864 
-2869 LDADTAT
+2869 DARIMSDNAQ
-2876 AEFTVAKRSATVTPD
+2876 AD
-2891 NKSKVYEEK
+2891 NKS
-2900 DPELT
+2900 D
-2905 YKVSGVLDSETLEG
+2905 ET
-2919 ITLARAKGENAGK
+2919 
-2932 YAITATADAG
+2932 
-2942 ANPNYA
+2942 
-2948 VTFAEGTFTIELK
+2948 
-2961 SIKGATVVL
+2961 
-2970 GKGLAANGAEQTQT
+2970 
-2984 VEKVLLGD
+2984 
-2992 KEIPADSYTV
+2992 IPA
-3002 AGNTATT
+3002 
-3009 PGSHTLTITA
+3009 P
-3019 KGNYTGTVEQTY
+3019 
-3031 VIIPAKAESAPGE
+3031 
-3044 DITIGS
+3044 
-3050 GKVKVVVKS
+3050 
-3059 EGTVPPATL
+3059 
-3068 LTNKAELLAMLVDSG
+3068 
-3083 DITADELAQIAD
+3083 
-3095 GASVDIVLT
+3095 
-3104 VKEANVSAEIK
+3104 
-3115 TAMAQAAKDY
+3115 
-3125 TIGQYFDISLFKYM
+3125 
-3139 TVNGKQQD
+3139 
-3147 GAALHTT
+3147 
-3154 KNALP
+3154 
-3159 ISVVVPDALVNTDST
+3159 
-3174 VNRTYCIVRNHEGTI
+3174 
-3189 TVLDAAF
+3189 
-3196 DAAGKTLTFKT
+3196 KT
-3207 DRFSIYA
+3207 D
-3214 IAYKD
+3214 D
-3219 TAVPS
+3219 
-3224 SGSNPG
+3224 
-3230 SNNSSNDSET
+3230 
-3240 KKNEVAAPTPA
+3240 
-3251 PTPASTSKPS
+3251 STSKYAWNN
-3261 TITAMPQTGDT
+3261 TIIIIIGICIILIVFGAVF
-3272 SNPTLYVVLLVVSLL
+3272 YVRKKS
-3287 GLAVVFV
+3287 GSEEE
-3294 CKRRNNK
+3294 